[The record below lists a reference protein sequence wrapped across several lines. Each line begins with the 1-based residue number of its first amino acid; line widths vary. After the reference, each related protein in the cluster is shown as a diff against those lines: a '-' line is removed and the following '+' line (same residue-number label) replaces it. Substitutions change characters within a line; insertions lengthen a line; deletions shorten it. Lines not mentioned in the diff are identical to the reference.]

1 MAIGL
6 TSEASLD
13 FATLQGRI
21 KDEESVVHVRLTGL
35 IGMTHRGVAFNA
47 HTYVLVDDKN
57 RPLSKLFIIP
67 AGGTAAN
74 DPNVKTWL
82 AQNPS
87 QRIVCEGA
95 VFISDSATNV
105 AVVGNPP

>member
-13 FATLQGRI
+13 FAILQDRI
-21 KDEESVVHVRLTGL
+21 KDQESSVHVRLTGL
-35 IGMTHRGVAFNA
+35 IGMTHMGVAFNA
-47 HTYVLVDDKN
+47 HTYVLVDVKT

-74 DPNVKTWL
+74 DPKVKTWL

-87 QRIVCEGA
+87 QRIVCEGG
-95 VFISDSATNV
+95 VFISDSSANV